1 MGMACKGNND
11 EQFSQ
16 LHESKEPEKARRKG
30 KVNLRKSLAWDSAFF
45 TDAGVLDADELS
57 SIMKGGDKQT
67 LPMIEEDVRQS
78 VDSISTLESDNLT
91 LEHFEAELFGDV
103 RASIQKV
110 TIPTSGDV
118 SVKTDNG
125 ANSSAKKV
133 DLASKDKMK
142 PKLAPKRII
151 GAQAGIPKSQPKQIT
166 GIQRLGKAVSC
177 TDIWMFVMI
186 LPNFHFN

>member
-1 MGMACKGNND
+1 M
-11 EQFSQ
+11 
-16 LHESKEPEKARRKG
+16 
-30 KVNLRKSLAWDSAFF
+30 
-45 TDAGVLDADELS
+45 LDADELS

-125 ANSSAKKV
+125 ANSC
-133 DLASKDKMK
+133 
-142 PKLAPKRII
+142 KLI
-151 GAQAGIPKSQPKQIT
+151 GY
-166 GIQRLGKAVSC
+166 
-177 TDIWMFVMI
+177 
-186 LPNFHFN
+186 